1 MTTRSLLVRALPVC
15 LVWAFFAGCSSNGDP
30 VTPPPPS
37 GPVSFKRDVQAIF
50 NHSCATAG
58 CHVQPSPGAN
68 CDLSPGVSYANI
80 VNVPTAV
87 YTPGVRVEPSNPDSS
102 VLYLL
107 VVKGLMPA
115 RGPRLT
121 NTQLSTIKKW
131 IEAGAPDN

>member
-1 MTTRSLLVRALPVC
+1 VA
-15 LVWAFFAGCSSNGDP
+15 
-30 VTPPPPS
+30 PPPS

-58 CHVQPSPGAN
+58 CHVQPSPRAN

-80 VNVPTAV
+80 VNVPTEV
-87 YTPGVRVEPSNPDSS
+87 YVPGVRVTPSNPDSS

-107 VVKGLMPA
+107 VVKGTMPA
-115 RGPRLT
+115 RGPHLT
-121 NTQLSTIKKW
+121 STQVSTIKKW